1 MQEIKKAKQ
10 ESSAQAS
17 TVVIEKLGSGW
28 YSFENVPQETHYI
41 KVHAVRCG
49 SDRKAIN
56 QAKKINPKHK
66 YIIKEVRG

>member
-1 MQEIKKAKQ
+1 MQEIAAKQ

-41 KVHAVRCG
+41 KVHALCCG
-49 SDRKAIN
+49 TDRKAMN
-56 QAKKINPKHK
+56 QAKKINPNRK
-66 YIIKEVRG
+66 YVIREVKA